1 MRRLIA
7 IYTILLLF
15 IIGAFKVNA
24 QSFKKKQLDISL
36 GFGLKS
42 TFIKPSD
49 VQLSSFNLAA
59 EYGISNA
66 ISIGAYIGYVTATY
80 GYPERYTQSPNNI
93 TTYYIQY
100 VDWQFLITGIRGAYH
115 FNKLIKNN
123 KIDLYSG
130 VMLGNN
136 FAKRSLPPSNYPISY
151 KVPSEPRYGGFIW
164 AAFIGCRYRFNEQ
177 AGVFAEIGYGVNY
190 LSLGFN
196 YRILTSK
203 KDKSKTLSNAN

>member
-1 MRRLIA
+1 MRKLIL
-7 IYTILLLF
+7 IHTILLFLL
-15 IIGAFKVNA
+15 IGVFKVNA
-24 QSFKKKQLDISL
+24 QPFKKKQLDVAF

-42 TFIKPSD
+42 TFIKSSG
-49 VQLSSFNLAA
+49 VQLSSFNLVA
-59 EYGISNA
+59 EYVISNA
-66 ISIGAYIGYVTATY
+66 ISIGAYIGYITAQY
-80 GYPERYTQSPNNI
+80 GYSERWTQSPNNM

-130 VMLGNN
+130 AMLGNN
-136 FAKRSLPPSNYPISY
+136 FAKRSLPQGNFPANYN
-151 KVPSEPRYGGFIW
+151 VPSEPSYGGFIW
-164 AAFIGCRYRFNEQ
+164 AAFVGCRYRFNEK
-177 AGVFAEIGYGVNY
+177 AGIFAELGYGVNY
-190 LSLGFN
+190 VSLGFN